1 MVEVCDIAKETME
14 ILKHFDKEFTSK
26 ISKNF
31 INSLEKLAEKSKI
44 QIKIDWD
51 KKLSEQEISEESK
64 DLISLIYYSYFA
76 DKDEKEKLLKIWTE
90 NENIFQ
96 KELEEKY
103 DVNNIFKEKK

>member
-1 MVEVCDIAKETME
+1 MVETCDIAKETME
-14 ILKHFDKEFTSK
+14 ILKYFDKDFTSK

-31 INSLEKLAEKSKI
+31 ISLLEKLAEKSKKE
-44 QIKIDWD
+44 IKVDLD

-103 DVNNIFKEKK
+103 DVNNNFKEKK